1 MLQMVYFAHFLS
13 QFSYGMIFW
22 GSSSSLINV
31 LIIQKRAIRIMLTLG
46 PRSFVESVSKNWIYL
61 NFLV

>member
-22 GSSSSLINV
+22 GSSSSLRNV
-31 LIIQKRAIRIMLTLG
+31 LII
-46 PRSFVESVSKNWIYL
+46 
-61 NFLV
+61 